1 MTVPSTNVG
10 LSDIQSEFGGSNPI
24 SISEYY
30 AQSLL
35 EAVAVEQVLLIPLEE
50 VEAELEATEMLT
62 HQSLLVVE
70 DQLLRLT
77 L

>member
-1 MTVPSTNVG
+1 
-10 LSDIQSEFGGSNPI
+10 
-24 SISEYY
+24 
-30 AQSLL
+30 LL